1 MSDSHL
7 KFSLIIPVYNVEAY
21 LTTCIESC
29 EKQDIPQSEY
39 ELIVVNDG
47 STDSSLSIIKQLSA
61 KYSNI
66 SVISQINKGLS
77 GARNTG
83 IKNISGEYVWFIDS
97 DDFISENVL
106 GGLYS
111 CLKEFDLEVLHIGYQ
126 YVDNGGNKLAQLSL
140 DRNKVIMDGISFLN
154 KIQLDGFY
162 AWSFIFKTSLLI
174 KHSFG
179 FKERII
185 FEDNEIIPEII
196 LKSKRISSYSN
207 VAYCYR
213 QRENS
218 LVHTVT
224 LKMTDDLFSVCK
236 KYKNYSQDITRSK
249 QEKEIF
255 RNLFTEFMI
264 SYYVLLSKIEKRE
277 YPLAKQRKIIAFKE
291 FPKLHHSS
299 RLTRMKT
306 VSVGIYNISP
316 ALFFLLLRFKFIV
329 SKLI

>member
-47 STDSSLSIIKQLSA
+47 STDSSLSIIEQLSA

-106 GGLYS
+106 GGLYF
-111 CLKEFDLEVLHIGYQ
+111 CLKEFDLEILHIGYQ

-140 DRNKVIMDGISFLN
+140 DRNKEIMDGISFLN
-154 KIQLDGFY
+154 KIQIDGFY

-174 KHSFG
+174 KNSFG
-179 FKERII
+179 FKEGII

-196 LKSKRISSYSN
+196 LKSKRISSYCN

-249 QEKEIF
+249 QEMEIF

-277 YPLAKQRKIIAFKE
+277 YPLARQRKIIAFKE
-291 FPKLHHSS
+291 FPKLYHSS

-306 VSVGIYNISP
+306 VCVDIYNISP
-316 ALFFLLLRFKFIV
+316 VLFFLLLRLKFIV
-329 SKLI
+329 SKII